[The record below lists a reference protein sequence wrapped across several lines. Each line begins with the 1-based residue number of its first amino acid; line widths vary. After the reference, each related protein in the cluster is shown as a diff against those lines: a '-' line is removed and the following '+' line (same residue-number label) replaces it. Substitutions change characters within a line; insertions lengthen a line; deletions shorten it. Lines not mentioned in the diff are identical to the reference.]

1 MAAVD
6 PLGGRGVADLRDIIQ
21 LVEEDLA
28 RVEEIFEAQFRS
40 DVGLVGEIGRYIR
53 EGGGKRIR
61 PALLL
66 LACRLCG
73 YRGDRAITLASVVE
87 FIHTATLL
95 HDDIIDEATVRRG
108 KRSVNSRWGNDIT
121 VLLGD
126 FLYTKSMSMA
136 LSQDNLPIL
145 RLLSDVTLRM
155 IEGELL
161 EIERNGDLRMS
172 EAQHIDII
180 RRKTADLFAAC
191 MSIGA
196 ILGEVSEDKRRAL
209 TSYGLNLGI
218 CFQMV
223 DDLLDFTAD
232 EKVLGKPVN
241 NDLREGK
248 LTLPVIFLLR
258 KAGTAGDAD
267 GVRRAGRPRV
277 RARQPRGPPAPGPR
291 ARRPRRSAR
300 PGRALRG
307 RGPQGPGRVRALAVP
322 RSARSPAGLH
332 PRSRS
337 LGNSGG
343 PHRSA
348 DGPGRLA
355 RRMAPPAPFGLPPMP
370 LRRRVKRRLA
380 ACHRSV
386 PRPSSGTGAAPRRHK
401 MRR

>member
-172 EAQHIDII
+172 EAQHLDII

-196 ILGEVSEDKRRAL
+196 ILGDVGEDKRRAL

-258 KAGTAGDAD
+258 KAGTVGAQTVSHVLAD
-267 GVRRAGRPRV
+267 RGFERV
-277 RARQPRGPPAPGPR
+277 TREELLRLAREHG
-291 ARRPRRSAR
+291 
-300 PGRALRG
+300 ALDEA
-307 RGPQGPGRVRALAVP
+307 RALAARYAEAARKDLSVFE
-322 RSARSPAGLH
+322 RSPYREALAVL
-332 PRSRS
+332 PDFI
-337 LGNSGG
+337 LGRD
-343 PHRSA
+343 H
-348 DGPGRLA
+348 
-355 RRMAPPAPFGLPPMP
+355 
-370 LRRRVKRRLA
+370 
-380 ACHRSV
+380 
-386 PRPSSGTGAAPRRHK
+386 
-401 MRR
+401 

>member
-6 PLGGRGVADLRDIIQ
+6 PLGGRSVADLRDIVQ

-28 RVEEIFEAQFRS
+28 RVEELFEAQFRS
-40 DVGLVGEIGRYIR
+40 DVRLVGEIGRYIR

-108 KRSVNSRWGNDIT
+108 RRSVNSRWGNDIT

-136 LSQDNLPIL
+136 LSQDNLHIL

-161 EIERNGDLRMS
+161 EIEGNADLRMS
-172 EAQHIDII
+172 EAQHLDII
-180 RRKTADLFAAC
+180 RRKTADLFSAC
-191 MSIGA
+191 MAIGA
-196 ILGEVSEDKRRAL
+196 LLGEVGAEKQQAL
-209 TSYGLNLGI
+209 AAYGLNLGI

-248 LTLPVIFLLR
+248 LTLPAIFLLR
-258 KAGTAGDAD
+258 
-267 GVRRAGRPRV
+267 RAGPAAAQTVSAVLADRGFDRV
-277 RARQPRGPPAPGPR
+277 TRDELLRLARETGALEEARKLAER
-291 ARRPRRSAR
+291 YAEAARRELAVFERSPYR
-300 PGRALRG
+300 E
-307 RGPQGPGRVRALAVP
+307 ALAVLP
-322 RSARSPAGLH
+322 DFI
-332 PRSRS
+332 
-337 LGNSGG
+337 LGRD
-343 PHRSA
+343 H
-348 DGPGRLA
+348 
-355 RRMAPPAPFGLPPMP
+355 
-370 LRRRVKRRLA
+370 
-380 ACHRSV
+380 
-386 PRPSSGTGAAPRRHK
+386 
-401 MRR
+401 

>member
-1 MAAVD
+1 
-6 PLGGRGVADLRDIIQ
+6 
-21 LVEEDLA
+21 
-28 RVEEIFEAQFRS
+28 
-40 DVGLVGEIGRYIR
+40 VGEIGRYIR

-108 KRSVNSRWGNDIT
+108 RRSVNSRWGNDIT

-136 LSQDNLPIL
+136 LSQDNLHIL

-161 EIERNGDLRMS
+161 EIEGNADLRMS
-172 EAQHIDII
+172 EAQHLDII
-180 RRKTADLFAAC
+180 RRKTADLFSAC
-191 MSIGA
+191 MAIGA
-196 ILGEVSEDKRRAL
+196 LLGEVGAEKQQAL
-209 TSYGLNLGI
+209 AAYGLNLGI

-248 LTLPVIFLLR
+248 LTLPAIFLLR
-258 KAGTAGDAD
+258 
-267 GVRRAGRPRV
+267 RAGPAAAQTVSAVLADRGFDRV
-277 RARQPRGPPAPGPR
+277 TRDELLRLARETGALEEARKLAER
-291 ARRPRRSAR
+291 YAEAARRELAVFERSPYR
-300 PGRALRG
+300 E
-307 RGPQGPGRVRALAVP
+307 ALAVLP
-322 RSARSPAGLH
+322 DFI
-332 PRSRS
+332 
-337 LGNSGG
+337 LGRD
-343 PHRSA
+343 H
-348 DGPGRLA
+348 
-355 RRMAPPAPFGLPPMP
+355 
-370 LRRRVKRRLA
+370 
-380 ACHRSV
+380 
-386 PRPSSGTGAAPRRHK
+386 
-401 MRR
+401 